1 MKPEDHYYFNLLK
14 QAISNTF
21 LTDNSASTSIKDWKG
36 EDITAFQEDLFSKVK
51 ATISEKWFYTYIK
64 NEPQKLPRI
73 DILNILSKYTDFDN
87 WTAFKD
93 AHRKSFNT
101 SKESTTL
108 KNYVWLFLLVPIIAI
123 LVYFV
128 NTKNEFEFCFIDED
142 KNETISTIL
151 DIKILQEYESP
162 IYLKTDS
169 LGCFTYK
176 TKETIVKFVVQSP
189 YFKTDTIIRSIDTDH
204 NTTIKL
210 QTDDYALMLHYYSN
224 GNVKDWKKRK
234 QQLKKLIADDAQIY
248 QVFSQ
253 NIGVEVYS
261 KDEFISK
268 LTIPTSSL
276 KNIKILDKSS
286 KNGKIVKLKFM
297 VQ

>member
-1 MKPEDHYYFNLLK
+1 MKPENKYYFTLLK
-14 QAISNTF
+14 QQISRVF
-21 LTDNSASTSIKDWKG
+21 LENNSASTTIEDWKG
-36 EDITAFQEDLFSKVK
+36 VDITAFQEDLFNKVK

-73 DILNILSKYTDFDN
+73 DILNILSKYVGFDN
-87 WTAFKD
+87 WTAFKNT
-93 AHRKSFNT
+93 HSKSFNT
-101 SKESTTL
+101 SKRSTI
-108 KNYVWLFLLVPIIAI
+108 KNYTLLLLLVPIIAI
-123 LVYFV
+123 LVYFGD
-128 NTKNEFEFCFIDED
+128 TKNQFEFCFIDED
-142 KNETISTIL
+142 KNEIISTVL
-151 DIKILQEYESP
+151 DIKLLQKFESP
-162 IYLKTDS
+162 IYIKTDS
-169 LGCFTYK
+169 LGCFVYK
-176 TKETIVKFVVQSP
+176 TKEKLLKFVVQSP
-189 YFKTDTIIRSIDTDH
+189 FYKTDTIIRSIDA
-204 NTTIKL
+204 NSNATIKL

-253 NIGVEVYS
+253 NIGVEIYS

-276 KNIKILDKSS
+276 KNIKILDKTS

-297 VQ
+297 IQ

>member
-1 MKPEDHYYFNLLK
+1 MNTENHHYFKLLK
-14 QAISNTF
+14 QAISHTF
-21 LTDNSASTSIKDWKG
+21 LVDNSASASIKDWKG

-51 ATISEKWFYTYIK
+51 GTISEKWFYTYIK
-64 NEPQKLPRI
+64 NEPEKLPRI
-73 DILNILSKYTDFDN
+73 DILNLLSTYVGFDN

-93 AHRKSFNT
+93 EHSKSVV
-101 SKESTTL
+101 TL
-108 KNYVWLFLLVPIIAI
+108 KKTTGRKKYAWGFLLIPIIAGLI
-123 LVYFV
+123 YAI

-142 KNETISTIL
+142 KNESISTVL
-151 DIKILQEYESP
+151 DIKILQEFESP

-169 LGCFTYK
+169 LGCFTYV
-176 TKETIVKFVVQSP
+176 TKEKILRFVVQSP
-189 YFKTDTIIRSIDTDH
+189 YYKTDTIIRTIDASS
-204 NTTIKL
+204 NSTINL

-234 QQLKKLIADDAQIY
+234 QQLQRLIADDAQIY
-248 QVFSQ
+248 QVFQQ

-261 KDEFISK
+261 KNDFISK

-276 KNIKILDKSS
+276 KNIKILDKTT

-297 VQ
+297 IQ